1 MMNTKEMQE
10 YLMEELRIELGK
22 MMQGKENKYSYLFML
37 MNDMGFETI

>member
-1 MMNTKEMQE
+1 MMNMKEMQD
-10 YLMEELRIELGK
+10 YLMAELKIELGK